1 MLKTYFLTLSSA
13 AAFAV
18 TLSIAGCAEI
28 SPAEQP
34 SAIQGGPTAS
44 TKTLS
49 PALND
54 PPSLGDQ
61 TTDDVRIRLKD
72 EPRLQAPV
80 ATNVAPTKQQFTL
93 DFREAMDQASVEAAL
108 LEQAKQYTEKEEA
121 FGDGIVPSFDYRW
134 VNDRELDL
142 TVGEISLPEPTFHSY
157 QLSVSGAKTKSGRML
172 GETPTFKGVVERPN
186 QLWKMSVDS
195 KSSEPLTSFDPPY
208 GIEMLD
214 DSGKFL
220 LLSRTTHY
228 CRCDAP
234 FEGIYT
240 VYDVKEK
247 KLIPYPNKLMTRYM
261 GSGAFVADRRGF
273 FYEQPEQG
281 TEIPASDT
289 AVAVRLNDYVHGAG
303 FSKDR
308 TRLIM
313 AVGTR
318 EQERDLD
325 LLVFDLKSGKEQRMS
340 KALVGSV
347 PFSQTHSGRWPVGFE
362 DDGERVYVNM
372 DVDTGHEK
380 RYVYT
385 WKTGKLEPLHLPLSD
400 NLWGGFIQT
409 TDGVYQFYYNA
420 GIYKGAVKI
429 SKDRIPGGD
438 AWITGTHLLLRTQ
451 ESPGAPKD
459 SVYNQDLVVFDA
471 DKRAE
476 RKIVSGVWSG
486 TSVAGSSPDGKWI
499 YLISG
504 KHLTKP

>member
-1 MLKTYFLTLSSA
+1 MSSA
-13 AAFAV
+13 VAFVV
-18 TLSIAGCAEI
+18 TLSIAGCSEK

-34 SAIQGGPTAS
+34 SAIQGGPTTS
-44 TKTLS
+44 TETPS
-49 PALND
+49 TALNGQ
-54 PPSLGDQ
+54 SLGDQ
-61 TTDDVRIRLKD
+61 AIKNDVRIRLKD
-72 EPRLQAPV
+72 EPRLQSPV
-80 ATNVAPTKQQFTL
+80 ATTVAPTKQQFTL
-93 DFREAMDQASVEAAL
+93 EFGEAMDRASVEAAL
-108 LEQAKQYTEKEEA
+108 KDQAKQYTEKEGA

-142 TVGEISLPEPTFHSY
+142 TVGEISLPDPTFHSY
-157 QLSVSGAKTKSGRML
+157 QLSVSGAKTKSGRTL
-172 GETPTFKGVVERPN
+172 GESPSFKGVIEQPN
-186 QLWKMSVDS
+186 QLWKMSVDG

-214 DSGKFL
+214 ESGKFL

-228 CRCDAP
+228 CQCDAP

-247 KLIPYPNKLMTRYM
+247 KFIPYPNKLMTRYM
-261 GSGAFVADRRGF
+261 GSGNFIADRRGF

-281 TEIPASDT
+281 TGLPASDM

-325 LLVFDLKSGKEQRMS
+325 LLVFDLKSSKEQRLS
-340 KALVGSV
+340 KVLVGKV

-362 DDGERVYVNM
+362 DDGERVFVMM
-372 DVDTGHEK
+372 DTDTGHEK
-380 RYVYT
+380 RYAYT
-385 WKTGKLEPLHLPLSD
+385 WKTGKLEPLKLPLPDDS
-400 NLWGGFIQT
+400 WGGFTRT
-409 TDGVYQFYYNA
+409 TDGAYQFYYNA

-429 SKDRIPGGD
+429 SEDIRGD
-438 AWITGTHLLLRTQ
+438 GDWISGTHLLLRMQ
-451 ESPGAPKD
+451 ESPGTPKD
-459 SVYNQDLVVFDA
+459 SIYNRDLVVFDA

-476 RKIVSGVWSG
+476 RKIASGVWDG

>member
-1 MLKTYFLTLSSA
+1 MAL
-13 AAFAV
+13 AV
-18 TLSIAGCAEI
+18 TLSIAGCSEK
-28 SPAEQP
+28 SPTEQP
-34 SAIQGGPTAS
+34 SAIQGGPTTS
-44 TKTLS
+44 TETPS
-49 PALND
+49 TALNGQA
-54 PPSLGDQ
+54 SLGDQ
-61 TTDDVRIRLKD
+61 AMKEDVRIRLKD

-93 DFREAMDQASVEAAL
+93 EFREAMDRTSVEAAL
-108 LEQAKQYTEKEEA
+108 RDQAKQYTEKEEA

-134 VNDRELDL
+134 ASDRELDL
-142 TVGEISLPEPTFHSY
+142 TVGEISLPDPTFHSY
-157 QLSVSGAKTKSGRML
+157 QLSVSGAKTKSGRTL
-172 GETPTFKGVVERPN
+172 GETPSFKGVIEQPN
-186 QLWKMSVDS
+186 QLWKMSVDG

-228 CRCDAP
+228 CQCDAP

-247 KLIPYPNKLMTRYM
+247 KFIPYPNKLMTRYM

-289 AVAVRLNDYVHGAG
+289 AAAVRLNDYVHGAG
-303 FSKDR
+303 FSQDR

-325 LLVFDLKSGKEQRMS
+325 LLVFDLKSGKEQRLS
-340 KALVGSV
+340 KVLVGRV
-347 PFSQTHSGRWPVGFE
+347 PFSQSSDARLPVTFT
-362 DDGERVYVNM
+362 DDGERVYVMM
-372 DVDTGHEK
+372 DTDTGHEK

-385 WKTGKLEPLHLPLSD
+385 WKTGKLEPLKLPLPD
-400 NLWGGFIQT
+400 NSWGGFTRT

-429 SKDRIPGGD
+429 SEDTQGD
-438 AWITGTHLLLRTQ
+438 GKWISGTHLLLRT
-451 ESPGAPKD
+451 EENPDAPKD
-459 SVYNQDLVVFDA
+459 SAYNRDIVVFDA

-476 RKIVSGVWSG
+476 RKIASSIWNG